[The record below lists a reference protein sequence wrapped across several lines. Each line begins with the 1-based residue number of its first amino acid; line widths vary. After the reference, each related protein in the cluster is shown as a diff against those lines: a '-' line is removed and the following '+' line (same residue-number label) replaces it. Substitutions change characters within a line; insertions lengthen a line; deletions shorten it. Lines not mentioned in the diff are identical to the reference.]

1 MKSAM
6 SRNKAMLAVAAL
18 FALVL
23 GYTIQDAAALK
34 MRPTSTSLMLEVG
47 NEEVCIYASN
57 RQRFEGVV
65 MHYQLVQGDI
75 DFDVF
80 IRDSINKTIYASFAG
95 EHETSE
101 RIYFTTRTT
110 QQYAFCVDSSRY
122 TTSKQLIKMDIG
134 FTSLKRWKP
143 RLDPLRKLMT
153 VSDGLFLGLHD
164 DQMMMRLR
172 EQSLR
177 EGLEKTFTM
186 LIVHGVTEI
195 LIVVMVSFLNTALM
209 TYLLQQVSL

>member
-1 MKSAM
+1 MPRYNAIFAVM
-6 SRNKAMLAVAAL
+6 ALLVLA
-18 FALVL
+18 L
-23 GYTIQDAAALK
+23 GYTVPEAMALK

-47 NEEVCIYASN
+47 GEEVCIYASN
-57 RQRFEGVV
+57 HHRFEGVV

-80 IRDSINKTIYASFAG
+80 VRDSKNKTLYASFAG
-95 EHETSE
+95 EHEQSE
-101 RIYFTTRTT
+101 RVYFTTRTT
-110 QQYAFCVDSSRY
+110 QQYSFCVDNSRY
-122 TTSKQLIKMDIG
+122 STSKKLIKMDIG

-164 DQMMMRLR
+164 DQMLMQLR

-209 TYLLQQVSL
+209 TYLLQKVSS